1 MITVTALVAAEK
13 NKRQWIGIDIS
24 PTACRVMAKRLKD
37 KRVCGLPED
46 EDLWAIGR
54 GFIVRDLPWTEEKLR
69 AIPPFEFENW
79 AVIALGGRKNKAQ
92 VGDKGIDG
100 RIFPVSALDNVRK
113 AGADEPAIEERWFP
127 MQVKQKDKAGRPDI
141 DAFET
146 AMRRA
151 KCEKGFFVSFG
162 YSEET
167 EREVTRFW
175 KEEQRTI
182 ILLTVKDLLD
192 ENYARK
198 LA

>member
-113 AGADEPAIEERWFP
+113 AGEDELAIEERWFP
-127 MQVKQKDKAGRPDI
+127 IQVKQKDKAGRPDI

-162 YSEET
+162 YSEDAM
-167 EREVTRFW
+167 REIGRFFTD
-175 KEEQRTI
+175 EHRVI
-182 ILLTVKDLLD
+182 VPFTVRDILD
-192 ENYARK
+192 EEIARK

>member
-1 MITVTALVAAEK
+1 
-13 NKRQWIGIDIS
+13 
-24 PTACRVMAKRLKD
+24 MAKRLKD
-37 KRVCGLPED
+37 KHVCGLPEN

-79 AVIALGGRKNKAQ
+79 AVIALGGRKNKVQ

-100 RIFPVSALDNVRK
+100 RIFPVSSLDNVRK
-113 AGADEPAIEERWFP
+113 AGADELAIEEHWFP
-127 MQVKQKDKAGRPDI
+127 IQVKQKDKAGRPDI

-151 KCEKGFFVSFG
+151 KCEKGFFVSFD
-162 YSEET
+162 YSEDAMHEIGRFFT
-167 EREVTRFW
+167 EEHRV
-175 KEEQRTI
+175 I
-182 ILLTVKDLLD
+182 VPLTVRDILD
-192 ENYARK
+192 EEIAKK

>member
-1 MITVTALVAAEK
+1 
-13 NKRQWIGIDIS
+13 
-24 PTACRVMAKRLKD
+24 MAKRLQD
-37 KRVCGLPED
+37 ICGIREK
-46 EDLWAIGR
+46 EELWKIGR
-54 GFIVRDLPWTEEKLR
+54 GFIVRDLPWTEKKLR
-69 AIPPFEFENW
+69 ELPPFEFENW

-113 AGADEPAIEERWFP
+113 AGTDELALEERFFP

-151 KCEKGFFVSFG
+151 KCEKGVFVSFDYTG
-162 YSEET
+162 DALTEIGRFFREEHRIIIPFT
-167 EREVTRFW
+167 VRE
-175 KEEQRTI
+175 I
-182 ILLTVKDLLD
+182 LD
-192 ENYARK
+192 EQIAHK